1 MRWIDWRKNIL
12 KNLTFSILTSI
23 LYVYM
28 KKNDS
33 DVIIIEV
40 ATTTLRL
47 IVINKES
54 GKIIATSN
62 IPIDYI
68 KRGVVKDVEA
78 LTRSIRSLISESNKG
93 YLNTIKKVV
102 IALSGSAIS
111 SISSSAEI
119 RINNKN
125 RVIDENIMNEI
136 FQKVEDK
143 IPENISQ
150 NKKIIHSVPQKYKI
164 DGKTI
169 NTNKPIG
176 LSGNVLELQALCIF
190 VNKQHLENILL
201 ACEENNLDV
210 EDVIV
215 SEYAYSK
222 NQVSEADRLAGV
234 CIVNIGGDTST
245 VISYEEN
252 VPILLEVIP
261 IGSEDISRD
270 LALGLK
276 VTLSQAKAIKMNP
289 DIELKRLASELTEIF
304 ISGQKMS
311 IKRDQRE
318 KAFFLSLQEKY
329 HEIIYAR
336 IIDIFEL
343 IQKHLKKI
351 GRDRLLPAGVIIHG
365 GGSMMKDTS
374 TISKEILHLPTQVR
388 TDTIC
393 SRDLCKFK
401 QSQNICVECGDTMSI
416 YATGLYYLE
425 QDEKSNYT
433 NGKSK
438 GFMNIIKNIGDLF
451 KQFLP

>member
-1 MRWIDWRKNIL
+1 
-12 KNLTFSILTSI
+12 
-23 LYVYM
+23 M

-47 IVINKES
+47 IIINRES
-54 GKIIATSN
+54 NKIVATSN
-62 IPIDYI
+62 VPIDYI
-68 KRGVVKDVEA
+68 KRGIVKDVDA
-78 LTRSIRSLISESNKG
+78 LTKSIRSLISQTNKN

-102 IALSGSAIS
+102 IALSGSSIS
-111 SISSSAEI
+111 SIASSAEVK
-119 RINNKN
+119 INNKN
-125 RVIDENIMNEI
+125 RLIDENIVDEV
-136 FQKVEDK
+136 FQKLENK

-150 NKKIIHSVPQKYKI
+150 NKKIIHTVPQKYKI
-164 DGKTI
+164 DGRII

-176 LSGNVLELQALCIF
+176 LSGNILELQALCIF
-190 VNKQHLENILL
+190 SNKQHLENILL

-222 NQVSEADRLAGV
+222 NQISEADRLAGV
-234 CIVNIGGDTST
+234 CIVNIGGDTTT

-261 IGSEDISRD
+261 LGSEDISRD

-276 VTLSQAKAIKMNP
+276 VTLSQAKMIKMYP
-289 DIELKRLASELTEIF
+289 DTELKKLASELTEVF
-304 ISGQKMS
+304 ISRQKMN
-311 IKRDQRE
+311 IRKDQRE

-351 GRDRLLPAGVIIHG
+351 GKERLLPAGVIIHG
-365 GGSMMKDTS
+365 GGSMIKDIG
-374 TISKEILHLPTQVR
+374 TISKEILHLPTQIR
-388 TDTIC
+388 NENIC
-393 SRDLCKFK
+393 NLDLCKFK
-401 QSQNICVECGDTMSI
+401 QSKNICTECGDTMSI

-425 QDEKSNYT
+425 QDENDYFSNK
-433 NGKSK
+433 GQK
-438 GFMNIIKNIGDLF
+438 GFSHTIKKIISWLKP
-451 KQFLP
+451 FLP

>member
-1 MRWIDWRKNIL
+1 
-12 KNLTFSILTSI
+12 
-23 LYVYM
+23 M

-54 GKIIATSN
+54 NKIVATSSVD
-62 IPIDYI
+62 IDYI
-68 KRGVVKDVEA
+68 KRGIVKDVEA
-78 LTRSIRSLISESNKG
+78 LTKSIRLLIAETNKT

-102 IALSGSAIS
+102 IALSGCALS

-119 RINNKN
+119 KINNKTH
-125 RVIDENIMNEI
+125 VIDEDIVEEI
-136 FQKVEDK
+136 FRRVENK

-150 NKKIIHSVPQKYKI
+150 NKKIIHLLPQKYKI
-164 DGKTI
+164 DGKTV
-169 NTNKPIG
+169 NTNKPLG
-176 LSGNVLELQALCIF
+176 LSGNIFELQALCIF
-190 VNKQHLENILL
+190 TKKKHLENILL
-201 ACEENNLDV
+201 ACEENNLSV

-222 NQVSEADRLAGV
+222 NQINEADRLAGV

-252 VPILLEVIP
+252 IPILLEVIP

-276 VTLSQAKAIKMNP
+276 ITLAQAESIKINP
-289 DIELKRLASELTEIF
+289 DVELKRLASELTEVF
-304 ISGQKMS
+304 INKQKAN
-311 IKRDQRE
+311 IRRDQRE

-351 GRDRLLPAGVIIHG
+351 GRDRLLPAGIIIHG
-365 GGSMMKDTS
+365 GGAMMQDIS
-374 TISKEILHLPTQVR
+374 TISKEILHLPTQIKK
-388 TDTIC
+388 DTIC

-401 QSQNICVECGDTMSI
+401 HSQNICIGNGDTMSI
-416 YATGLYYLE
+416 YATGLFYLD
-425 QDEKSNYT
+425 QDEHDYFINRDRR
-433 NGKSK
+433 
-438 GFMNIIKNIGDLF
+438 GFSLLIKNIISWIR
-451 KQFLP
+451 QFLP

>member
-1 MRWIDWRKNIL
+1 
-12 KNLTFSILTSI
+12 
-23 LYVYM
+23 M

-40 ATTTLRL
+40 ATTALRL
-47 IVINKES
+47 IIINKES
-54 GKIIATSN
+54 GKIVATSN
-62 IPIDYI
+62 TPIDYI
-68 KRGVVKDVEA
+68 KRGVVKDVDA
-78 LTRSIRSLISESNKG
+78 LTRSIRTLISETNKN
-93 YLNTIKKVV
+93 YLNNIKKVV
-102 IALSGSAIS
+102 ISLSGASLS
-111 SISSSAEI
+111 SISSAAEI
-119 RINNKN
+119 KINNKN
-125 RVIDENIMNEI
+125 RVIDENIVEDL
-136 FQKVEDK
+136 FQKVEIK

-150 NKKIIHSVPQKYKI
+150 NKKIIHTIPQKYKI

-176 LSGNVLELQALCIF
+176 LSGNILELQALCIF
-190 VNKQHLENILL
+190 VNKQHLENVLL

-252 VPILLEVIP
+252 IPILLEVIP
-261 IGSEDISRD
+261 LGSEDISRD

-276 VTLSQAKAIKMNP
+276 VTLSQAKQIKMYP
-289 DIELKRLASELTEIF
+289 DTELKKLAAELTEVF
-304 ISGQKMS
+304 ISRQRMNVRK
-311 IKRDQRE
+311 DQRE

-351 GRDRLLPAGVIIHG
+351 GRDRLLPAGIIIHG
-365 GGSMMKDTS
+365 GGSMMKDIS
-374 TISKEILHLPTQVR
+374 TISREILHLPTQVR
-388 TDTIC
+388 TETIC
-393 SRDLCKFK
+393 DLDLCKFK
-401 QSQNICVECGDTMSI
+401 QSKNICVECGDTMSI

-425 QDEKSNYT
+425 QDENDYFT
-433 NGKSK
+433 NKGHK
-438 GFMNIIKNIGDLF
+438 GFSATIKKIINLIKP
-451 KQFLP
+451 FLP

>member
-1 MRWIDWRKNIL
+1 
-12 KNLTFSILTSI
+12 
-23 LYVYM
+23 M

-40 ATTTLRL
+40 ATTALRL
-47 IVINKES
+47 IIINKES
-54 GKIIATSN
+54 NKIVATSCVD
-62 IPIDYI
+62 IDYI
-68 KRGVVKDVEA
+68 KRGIVKDVDA
-78 LTRSIRSLISESNKG
+78 LTRSIRSLIAETNKT

-102 IALSGSAIS
+102 IALSGGALS

-119 RINNKN
+119 KINNKTHI
-125 RVIDENIMNEI
+125 IDEDTVNEI
-136 FQKVEDK
+136 FRRVENK

-150 NKKIIHSVPQKYKI
+150 NKKIIHLLPQKYKI

-169 NTNKPIG
+169 NTNKPVG
-176 LSGNVLELQALCIF
+176 LSGNVFELQALCIF
-190 VNKQHLENILL
+190 TTKQHLENILL
-201 ACEENNLDV
+201 ACEENNLSV

-222 NQVSEADRLAGV
+222 NQINEADRLAGV

-276 VTLSQAKAIKMNP
+276 ITLEQAERIKVNP
-289 DIELKRLASELTEIF
+289 DAELKKLASELTEVF
-304 ISGQKMS
+304 INKQKAN
-311 IKRDQRE
+311 IRRDQRE

-351 GRDRLLPAGVIIHG
+351 GRDRLLPAGIIIHG
-365 GGSMMKDTS
+365 GGSMMQDIS
-374 TISKEILHLPTQVR
+374 TISKEILHLPTQIKK
-388 TDTIC
+388 DTIC

-401 QSQNICVECGDTMSI
+401 HSQNICIGNGDTMSI
-416 YATGLYYLE
+416 YATGLFYLD
-425 QDEKSNYT
+425 QDEHDYFINRDRR
-433 NGKSK
+433 
-438 GFMNIIKNIGDLF
+438 GFSLLIKNIVNWI

>member
-1 MRWIDWRKNIL
+1 
-12 KNLTFSILTSI
+12 
-23 LYVYM
+23 M

-33 DVIIIEV
+33 DVIIIEI
-40 ATTTLRL
+40 ATTNLRL

-54 GKIIATSN
+54 EKIVATSN

-68 KRGVVKDVEA
+68 KRGLVKDVDA
-78 LTRSIRSLISESNKG
+78 LTKSVRTLLSETNKN

-102 IALSGSAIS
+102 ISLSGSAIS

-119 RINNKN
+119 KINNKN
-125 RVIDENIMNEI
+125 RIIDERIMNEL
-136 FQKVEDK
+136 FQKVETK

-176 LSGNVLELQALCIF
+176 LSGNILELQALCIF
-190 VNKQHLENILL
+190 VNKQHLENVLL
-201 ACEENNLDV
+201 ACEENNLTV

-261 IGSEDISRD
+261 LGSEDISRD

-289 DIELKRLASELTEIF
+289 DIELKKLAAELTEVF
-304 ISGQKMS
+304 ISRQRMNVRK
-311 IKRDQRE
+311 DQRE

-351 GRDRLLPAGVIIHG
+351 GRERLLPAGIIIHG
-365 GGSMMKDTS
+365 GGSMMKDIS
-374 TISKEILHLPTQVR
+374 TISREILHLPTQVR

-393 SRDLCKFK
+393 SKDLCKFK

-425 QDEKSNYT
+425 QDEKSNYSSHKD
-433 NGKSK
+433 NS
-438 GFMNIIKNIGDLF
+438 FVQLLKNLGEIF

>member
-1 MRWIDWRKNIL
+1 
-12 KNLTFSILTSI
+12 
-23 LYVYM
+23 M

-47 IVINKES
+47 IIINKES
-54 GKIIATSN
+54 NKIVATSSVD
-62 IPIDYI
+62 IDYI

-78 LTRSIRSLISESNKG
+78 LTKSIRLLISETNKT

-102 IALSGSAIS
+102 IALSGGALS

-119 RINNKN
+119 KINNKTHI
-125 RVIDENIMNEI
+125 IDEDIVEEI
-136 FQKVEDK
+136 FRRVENK

-150 NKKIIHSVPQKYKI
+150 NKKIIHLLPQKYKI
-164 DGKTI
+164 DGKTV
-169 NTNKPIG
+169 NTNKPLG
-176 LSGNVLELQALCIF
+176 LSGNIFELQALCIF
-190 VNKQHLENILL
+190 TTKQHLENILL
-201 ACEENNLDV
+201 ACEENNLSV

-222 NQVSEADRLAGV
+222 NQINEADRLAGV

-252 VPILLEVIP
+252 IPILLEVIP

-276 VTLSQAKAIKMNP
+276 ITLAQAESIKINP
-289 DIELKRLASELTEIF
+289 DAELKKLASELTEVF
-304 ISGQKMS
+304 INKQKTN
-311 IKRDQRE
+311 IRRDQRE

-351 GRDRLLPAGVIIHG
+351 GRDRLLPAGIIIHG
-365 GGSMMKDTS
+365 GGAMMQDIS
-374 TISKEILHLPTQVR
+374 TISKEILHLPTQIKK
-388 TDTIC
+388 DTVC

-401 QSQNICVECGDTMSI
+401 HSQNICIGNGDTMSI
-416 YATGLYYLE
+416 YATGLFYLD
-425 QDEKSNYT
+425 QDEHDYFINRDRR
-433 NGKSK
+433 
-438 GFMNIIKNIGDLF
+438 GFSLLIKNIINWI

>member
-1 MRWIDWRKNIL
+1 
-12 KNLTFSILTSI
+12 
-23 LYVYM
+23 M

-33 DVIIIEV
+33 DVVIIEV
-40 ATTTLRL
+40 ATTAIRL
-47 IVINKES
+47 IIINKES
-54 GKIIATSN
+54 GKITATSN
-62 IPIDYI
+62 VPIDYI
-68 KRGVVKDVEA
+68 KRGIVKDVDA
-78 LTRSIRSLISESNKG
+78 LTRSVRTLISETNKNH
-93 YLNTIKKVV
+93 LNNIKKIV
-102 IALSGSAIS
+102 IALSGAAIS
-111 SISSSAEI
+111 STSSSAEVK
-119 RINNKN
+119 INNKN
-125 RVIDENIMNEI
+125 RIVTENTMDEI
-136 FQKVEDK
+136 FQKVENK

-150 NKKIIHSVPQKYKI
+150 NKKIIHSIPQKYKI

-176 LSGNVLELQALCIF
+176 LSGNTLELQALCIF
-190 VNKQHLENILL
+190 VNKQHLENVLL
-201 ACEENNLDV
+201 ACEENNLEV

-261 IGSEDISRD
+261 LGSEDISRD

-276 VTLSQAKAIKMNP
+276 VSLSQAKAIKMNP
-289 DIELKRLASELTEIF
+289 DNELKKLASELTEVF
-304 ISGQKMS
+304 ISRQKMNVR
-311 IKRDQRE
+311 KDQRD

-351 GRDRLLPAGVIIHG
+351 GRDRLLPAGIIIHG
-365 GGSMMKDTS
+365 GGSMMKDIS
-374 TISKEILHLPTQVR
+374 TISREILRLPTQVR

-393 SRDLCKFK
+393 SKDLCKFK
-401 QSQNICVECGDTMSI
+401 QSQNICIECGDTMSL

-425 QDEKSNYT
+425 QDEDDYFINK
-433 NGKSK
+433 GHK
-438 GFMNIIKNIGDLF
+438 GFGANIKKIINWLKP
-451 KQFLP
+451 FLP

>member
-1 MRWIDWRKNIL
+1 
-12 KNLTFSILTSI
+12 
-23 LYVYM
+23 M

-40 ATTTLRL
+40 ATTMLRL
-47 IVINKES
+47 IIINKES
-54 GKIIATSN
+54 NKIIATSN

-68 KRGVVKDVEA
+68 KRGIVKDVES
-78 LTRSIRSLISESNKG
+78 LTRSIRTLISETNKN
-93 YLNTIKKVV
+93 YLNNIKKVV
-102 IALSGSAIS
+102 ITLSGAALS

-119 RINNKN
+119 KINNKN
-125 RVIDENIMNEI
+125 HIVDESIMEEI
-136 FQKVEDK
+136 FQRVENK

-150 NKKIIHSVPQKYKI
+150 NKKLIHSIPQKYKI
-164 DGKTI
+164 DGKII

-176 LSGNVLELQALCIF
+176 LSGSVLELQALCIF
-190 VNKQHLENILL
+190 TLKQHLENILL
-201 ACEENNLDV
+201 ACEENNLEV

-222 NQVSEADRLAGV
+222 NQINEADRLAGV

-245 VISYEEN
+245 IITYEEN

-276 VTLSQAKAIKMNP
+276 VSLSQARDIKMFP
-289 DIELKRLASELTEIF
+289 DTELKKLASELTDVF
-304 ISGQKMS
+304 ISRQKMH
-311 IKRDQRE
+311 IRKDQRE

-351 GRDRLLPAGVIIHG
+351 GRDRLLPAGIIIHG
-365 GGSMMKDTS
+365 GGSMMKDIS

-393 SRDLCKFK
+393 SLNLCKFK
-401 QSQNICVECGDTMSI
+401 QSQNICTECGDTMSI

-425 QDEKSNYT
+425 QDEQDYFINK
-433 NGKSK
+433 GHK
-438 GFMNIIKNIGDLF
+438 GFKANVEKIINWLKP
-451 KQFLP
+451 FLP

>member
-1 MRWIDWRKNIL
+1 
-12 KNLTFSILTSI
+12 
-23 LYVYM
+23 M

-47 IVINKES
+47 IIINKES
-54 GKIIATSN
+54 NKIVATSCVD
-62 IPIDYI
+62 IDYI
-68 KRGVVKDVEA
+68 KRGIVKDVEA
-78 LTRSIRSLISESNKG
+78 LTRSIRSLIAETNKN

-102 IALSGSAIS
+102 VSLSGGALS

-119 RINNKN
+119 KINNKTHI
-125 RVIDENIMNEI
+125 IDEDTVNEI
-136 FQKVEDK
+136 FRRVEAK

-150 NKKIIHSVPQKYKI
+150 NKKIIHLLPQKYKI

-169 NTNKPIG
+169 NTNKPVG
-176 LSGNVLELQALCIF
+176 LSGNTFELQALCIF
-190 VNKQHLENILL
+190 TTKQHLENILL
-201 ACEENNLDV
+201 ACEENNLSV

-222 NQVSEADRLAGV
+222 NQVNEADRLAGV

-276 VTLSQAKAIKMNP
+276 ITLEQAESIKINP
-289 DIELKRLASELTEIF
+289 DVELKRLASELTEVF
-304 ISGQKMS
+304 INKQKTN
-311 IKRDQRE
+311 IRRDQRE

-365 GGSMMKDTS
+365 GGAMMQDIS
-374 TISKEILHLPTQVR
+374 TISKEILHLPTQIKK
-388 TDTIC
+388 DTIC
-393 SRDLCKFK
+393 NRDLCKFK
-401 QSQNICVECGDTMSI
+401 HSQNICIGNGDTMSI
-416 YATGLYYLE
+416 YATGLFYLQ
-425 QDEKSNYT
+425 QDEHDYFINRDR
-433 NGKSK
+433 K
-438 GFMNIIKNIGDLF
+438 GFSLLIKNIISWI

>member
-1 MRWIDWRKNIL
+1 
-12 KNLTFSILTSI
+12 
-23 LYVYM
+23 M

-54 GKIIATSN
+54 NKIVATSS
-62 IPIDYI
+62 IDIDYI
-68 KRGVVKDVEA
+68 KRGIVKDVEA
-78 LTRSIRSLISESNKG
+78 LTKSIRSLIAETNKT

-102 IALSGSAIS
+102 IALSGGALS

-119 RINNKN
+119 KINNKTH
-125 RVIDENIMNEI
+125 VIDEDIVEEI
-136 FQKVEDK
+136 FRRVENK

-150 NKKIIHSVPQKYKI
+150 NKKIIHLLPQKYKI
-164 DGKTI
+164 DGKTV
-169 NTNKPIG
+169 NTNKPLG
-176 LSGNVLELQALCIF
+176 LSGNVFELQALCIF
-190 VNKQHLENILL
+190 TTKQHLENILL
-201 ACEENNLDV
+201 ACEENNLSV

-222 NQVSEADRLAGV
+222 NQINEADRLAGV

-245 VISYEEN
+245 IISYEEN
-252 VPILLEVIP
+252 IPILLEVIP

-276 VTLSQAKAIKMNP
+276 ITLAQAESIKINP
-289 DIELKRLASELTEIF
+289 DAELKKLASELTEVF
-304 ISGQKMS
+304 LNKQKANVR
-311 IKRDQRE
+311 RDQRE

-351 GRDRLLPAGVIIHG
+351 GRDRLLPAGIIIHG
-365 GGSMMKDTS
+365 GGAMMQDIS
-374 TISKEILHLPTQVR
+374 TISKEILHLPTQIKK
-388 TDTIC
+388 DTIC

-401 QSQNICVECGDTMSI
+401 HSQNICIGNGDTMSI
-416 YATGLYYLE
+416 YATGLFYLD
-425 QDEKSNYT
+425 QDEHDYFINRDRR
-433 NGKSK
+433 
-438 GFMNIIKNIGDLF
+438 GFSLLIKNIVNWI